1 MKMLQKVYDAY
12 TIAKCNVLY
21 FNTLFVTNLRL
32 APNSTILQ
40 KIRPSVLEYSGIGG
54 FAANSNYYP

>member
-21 FNTLFVTNLRL
+21 FNTLFVTN
-32 APNSTILQ
+32 AIAKNVT
-40 KIRPSVLEYSGIGG
+40 KSVGYI
-54 FAANSNYYP
+54 FNI